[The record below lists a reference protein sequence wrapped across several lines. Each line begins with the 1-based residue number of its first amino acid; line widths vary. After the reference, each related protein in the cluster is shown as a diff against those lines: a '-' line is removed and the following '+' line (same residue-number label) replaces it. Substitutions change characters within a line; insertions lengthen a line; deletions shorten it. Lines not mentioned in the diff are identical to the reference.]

1 MQVLMRASFTAAFL
15 LMAGQ
20 ALAASCRDPAG
31 FEKWLGDIQ
40 QEAVAQGISAQAV
53 KAGLAGVSF
62 DQSVINKDRGQGVFK
77 QSFEQFAGRM
87 VNASRL
93 RGGANMLK
101 RHAATLARI
110 EQRFGVPGPVVV
122 AIWGLETDFGA
133 VRPNLPVIRSVASLA
148 FDCRRSEF
156 FQGHLFD
163 ALRIVDR
170 GDLSPAEMRGAW
182 AGEMGQTQFM
192 PSSYVKYGVDFD
204 GDGRADLL
212 RSPADVLASTAN
224 YLKGHGWVRGADWS
238 PGSPNFEALRAWN
251 KSQVYSRTVAYFATR
266 LAGGDASTD
275 AASQ

>member
-1 MQVLMRASFTAAFL
+1 MHVLMRASLTAAFL

-20 ALAASCRDPAG
+20 ASAATCRDPAG

-40 QEAVAQGISAQAV
+40 QEAVAQGISPQAV
-53 KAGLAGVSF
+53 RAGLAGVTF
-62 DQSVINKDRGQGVFK
+62 DQNVINKDRGQGVFK

-93 RGGANMLK
+93 RGGTNMLK
-101 RHAATLARI
+101 KHAATLAQI
-110 EQRFGVPGPVVV
+110 EQRFGVPAPVVV

-133 VRPNLPVIRSVASLA
+133 VRGNLPVIRSVATLA
-148 FDCRRSEF
+148 YDCRRSEF

-170 GDLSPAEMRGAW
+170 GDLTPAEMRGAW

-192 PSSYVKYGVDFD
+192 PSSYVKYAVDFD

-212 RSPADVLASTAN
+212 RSPTDVLASTAN
-224 YLKGHGWVRGADWS
+224 YLRAHGWVRGADWD
-238 PGSPNFEALRAWN
+238 PGSPNFEVLRSWN
-251 KSQVYSRTVAYFATR
+251 KSQVYSRTIAYFASK
-266 LAGGDASTD
+266 LAGGGASTN